1 MLENLLDPLFLFF
14 LVGFAGG
21 VLRSDLKLPDAVYQ
35 LLSTYLLL
43 AIGLKGG
50 VQLAQVS
57 PGEIVRPALA
67 TLGLGLGVPVAVF
80 WVAGRIGKLARAD
93 AASLAAHYGSA
104 SAVTFA
110 AGLEMVRRAQLA
122 HEGFLPVLLVV
133 LEIPAILV
141 AIFLHRSGAARRSGA
156 EKSAE
161 GRTGES
167 YGAIVHEILLNR
179 SVFLLLAGMAVGW
192 VAGPERFAS
201 FEPLFVHAFKPILAF
216 FILEMGL
223 VAAQRMPEIK
233 KAGVFLVSFGI
244 ICPIV
249 VGALGG
255 WLGLL
260 SGLSQGGAVIL
271 ATMAA
276 SASYIA
282 APAAIRVA
290 IPEANTGLSIAAAL
304 GVTFP
309 FNLALGIPLYMWWVG
324 RIG

>member
-14 LVGFAGG
+14 VVGFAGG
-21 VLRSDLKLPDAVYQ
+21 IFKSDLKLPDAVYQ

-57 PGEIVRPALA
+57 PGEIVLPALA
-67 TLGLGLGVPVAVF
+67 TLGLGVVTPVVVF
-80 WVAGRIGKLARAD
+80 LVALRIGKLARAD
-93 AASLAAHYGSA
+93 SASLAAHYGSV

-110 AGLEMVRRAQLA
+110 AAMEMVRRSGIP

-133 LEIPAILV
+133 LEVPAILV
-141 AIFLHRSGAARRSGA
+141 AIFLHRSGGSRQG
-156 EKSAE
+156 
-161 GRTGES
+161 GES
-167 YGAIVHEILLNR
+167 YGAIVHEIMLNR
-179 SVFLLLAGMAVGW
+179 SVFLLLAGMAVGF
-192 VAGPERFAS
+192 VAGPARFTS
-201 FEPLFVHAFKPILAF
+201 FSLLFADAFKPILAF

-223 VAAQRMPEIK
+223 VAAQRLPEIK
-233 KAGVFLVSFGI
+233 KASAFLIVFAVLCPLVT
-244 ICPIV
+244 
-249 VGALGG
+249 GALGG

-260 SGLSQGGAVIL
+260 SGLSAGGAVVL

-309 FNLALGIPLYMWWVG
+309 FNLALGIPFYSWWVG
-324 RIG
+324 WIAAR